1 MLNVGLIGKTANLES
16 HALEIRK
23 NQDVNIIGKAS
34 VGSST
39 QLTSFHYSI
48 PEFNR
53 VELLERADII
63 LMDNSTSMPFKLMS
77 EIVKKSKHIFCT
89 EHPTLTIDECTELVK
104 LSNES
109 GSIVQVT
116 NPYFYKPAIQ
126 WMNANIQGPVFIEY
140 SNFEAKG
147 GTSESLFTMLLMMLG
162 ITGIS
167 PKKIGAV
174 TFPGFNNSK
183 FSNVRFEFNDG
194 SVISLNYG
202 KLESLN
208 DFKIRIYSDN
218 RFVTF
223 NFTQNTFIC
232 DNKTIDLEAYSHTNE
247 FNYFVDSI
255 HRRVKKSSC
264 IEDYLIA
271 MHAVHKVNRKLQQ
284 FSAM

>member
-1 MLNVGLIGKTANLES
+1 MLNVGLIGKTAVLEP
-16 HALEIRK
+16 HAIEIRK
-23 NQDVNIIGKAS
+23 NASVNIIGKSS

-39 QLTSFHYSI
+39 QLNSFHYSI

-63 LMDNSTSMPFKLMS
+63 LMDNSTPMPFKLMS
-77 EIVKKSKHIFCT
+77 DIVKKSKHIFCT
-89 EHPTLTIDECTELVK
+89 EHPALTIDECTELVK

-109 GSIVQVT
+109 GSTVQVT

-126 WMNANIQGPVFIEY
+126 WMNANIQTPAFMEY
-140 SNFEAKG
+140 SNFESKG
-147 GTSESLFTMLLMMLG
+147 GASESMYTMLLMMLG
-162 ITGIS
+162 FTGIS
-167 PKKIGAV
+167 PKKIGAL
-174 TFPGFNNSK
+174 TFPGYNSSK
-183 FSNVRFEFNDG
+183 FSNVRLEFNDG

-223 NFTQNTFIC
+223 NFTKDTYVC
-232 DNKTIDLEAYSHTNE
+232 DNKPIDLEAYSNE
-247 FNYFVDSI
+247 KEYNHFIDTI
-255 HRRVKKSSC
+255 DKKVKKSSC

-271 MHAVHKVNRKLQQ
+271 MHVVQKVNRKLQQ